1 MEFSF
6 PPDSLMLR
14 DMLRRFIEKEAQPL
28 EMKYFN
34 QGSLEPKE
42 VAHLR
47 KLIDQ
52 MGLWG
57 IFVPEAFGG
66 GGLDMVTACLL
77 EEELGKTFIPLDLG
91 EVPPMLYA
99 CRGEQVKHFL
109 EPALAG
115 ERRPFLAVRELDAL
129 RPEDWRTW
137 AEKQG
142 NSFMLH
148 GSKLISGKP
157 TTSDF
162 LVVFA
167 KTKDGSSE
175 IQVRSEANTAGFSIF
190 MLDTDHP
197 GLSFYKKD
205 PVVVQFNNCVVGP
218 DALLG
223 EIGQAFSLG
232 AEDAPRTWIRLG
244 ARFVGLAD
252 RLVALAAKYAR
263 DWVAL
268 GAPLMDRPAIK
279 QLLAEIKVQVNCAR
293 WLVYHAAWQADQDSP
308 VRILAAEVRF
318 TTGEM
323 LQKVKDLAIMVY
335 GGPGPAPEPDLSFF
349 SSSIIPMEM
358 FKLGAEGARNMIA
371 ADILKVNG

>member
-14 DMLRRFIEKEAQPL
+14 DMLRKFIEKEVQPL

-42 VAHLR
+42 NAHLR

-77 EEELGKTFIPLDLG
+77 EEELGKTFLPLELG

-99 CRGEQVKHFL
+99 CRGEQVGRYL

-115 ERRPFLAVRELDAL
+115 ERKPFLAIREPKAL
-129 RPEDWRTW
+129 RPEDWATW
-137 AEKQG
+137 ADKQG
-142 NSFMLH
+142 TTFVLN
-148 GSKLISGKP
+148 GRKLISGKP
-157 TTSDF
+157 GTADFF
-162 LVVFA
+162 LVFT
-167 KTKDGSSE
+167 KTNEERSE
-175 IQVRSEANTAGFSIF
+175 ILAKSDPSGMRFSIF
-190 MLDTDHP
+190 ILDTDQP
-197 GLSFYKKD
+197 GLSQHGKGHAFIQLND
-205 PVVVQFNNCVVGP
+205 CVVGT
-218 DALLG
+218 DSLLG
-223 EIGQAFSLG
+223 ETGQAFKLG
-232 AEDAPRTWIRLG
+232 AEDAPRTWIRLA

-252 RLVALAAKYAR
+252 RMVTLAAEYAR

-268 GAPLMDRPAIK
+268 GAPLVNRPAIK

-293 WLVYHAAWQADQDSP
+293 WLVYHAAWQADQGAP
-308 VRILAAEVRF
+308 ARILAAEVRLAS
-318 TTGEM
+318 GEM

-335 GGPGPAPEPDLSFF
+335 GGPGPAPEIDLSYV
-349 SSSIIPMEM
+349 SSSTIPMEM
-358 FKLGAEGARNMIA
+358 FQLGGEGARNMIV
-371 ADILKVNG
+371 ADILKVKS